1 MQVQLITLFLI
12 SRGAHGAI
20 LVYDVTNKA
29 TFQKLDLWLSELGM
43 YETLPN
49 MAKMAVGNK
58 IDQTN
63 RQVQREEGERFA
75 RRNQMMFVETSAK
88 TNQNVGSAFEELVR
102 KILET
107 DNLWDERSGRGS
119 VDLDDG
125 GGAGQSRRG
134 CC

>member
-1 MQVQLITLFLI
+1 MWV
-12 SRGAHGAI
+12 
-20 LVYDVTNKA
+20 N
-29 TFQKLDLWLSELGM
+29 ELGM

-63 RQVQREEGERFA
+63 RQVQREEGEKFA

-107 DNLWDERSGRGS
+107 DNLWDEQSKRGS
-119 VDLDDG
+119 VDLNDG
-125 GGAGQSRRG
+125 DRAHGRRG

>member
-1 MQVQLITLFLI
+1 
-12 SRGAHGAI
+12 
-20 LVYDVTNKA
+20 
-29 TFQKLDLWLSELGM
+29 M

-63 RQVQREEGERFA
+63 RQVQREDGERFA

-107 DNLWDERSGRGS
+107 DNLWDERSKKGS
-119 VDLDDG
+119 VDLDGDES
-125 GGAGQSRRG
+125 GQGRRG